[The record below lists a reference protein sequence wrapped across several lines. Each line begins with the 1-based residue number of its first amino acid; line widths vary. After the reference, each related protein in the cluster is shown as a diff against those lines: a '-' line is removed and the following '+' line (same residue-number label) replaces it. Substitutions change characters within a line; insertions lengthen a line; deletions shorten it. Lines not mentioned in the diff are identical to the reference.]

1 MCVLRKMAAVNE
13 FQRNQNLYRQVALQE
28 ADEKRLRNEE
38 YAQLRREWLAQME
51 VGPNVSFPS
60 VDPSCFSYDEL

>member
-38 YAQLRREWLAQME
+38 YAQLRMEWLAQME
-51 VGPNVSFPS
+51 VGPYVSFPS